1 MTRSGH
7 VAPTKLEGKRVQGG
21 REVFVCERI
30 YTREKFNESFERDGC
45 ERAREAER
53 WWDMHSGKPS
63 RRTGVFERESV
74 AQGSAHPNRE
84 RCNTGLCALTA
95 PKGRALRS
103 SSAVNRGVRPTVCAT
118 YTRLDTDQ

>member
-1 MTRSGH
+1 M
-7 VAPTKLEGKRVQGG
+7 APTKLEGKRVQEG
-21 REVFVCERI
+21 REVLVCERI
-30 YTREKFNESFERDGC
+30 YNSEEFNESFERDGC

-53 WWDMHSGKPS
+53 WWDRYAQRQAVAAHG
-63 RRTGVFERESV
+63 GIFEQESV